1 MGEKR
6 DVSAVGE
13 SSISVSSVP
22 IHFGAEPA
30 YLISGL
36 SSDVST
42 MECMYDLVD
51 NSIDAARN
59 ELLKRSA
66 PAVDDRGLP
75 SSYAGFHIDIELTG
89 TFVLV
94 RDDCSGMEREDLSHR
109 AFRTGAKSQ
118 HPYGIG
124 HFGVGLKR
132 AIFKLGTTVSLET
145 DNGVDNFDFE
155 FTEQGVLAAGDE
167 PLVAERRPSS
177 GKKGNALRIGGLR
190 SDVAVDFG
198 SSLWVERLAHGL
210 RIRYGIFTRKGL
222 AISLNGERIPMFG
235 PAVRDQDVG
244 PVKYA
249 KQIMRT
255 EKGVRIFAEA
265 GLHEDY
271 RIKELE
277 ADYNKNRHV
286 EISKEQGW
294 YVVCNDRIILISD
307 RSTRTGWT
315 TGWHQEYAGFLGWV
329 HYVAADPE
337 LLPWDSKKSGINE
350 SSEAHRESVAWLK
363 AIADDFRAQKNKLRD
378 RGGRRRGDHRPDAD
392 STPTSSTTRRQPD
405 ATPVRQIPTASL
417 PRTAVLTHTET
428 HSTLFH
434 ACEIKT
440 TSPKVRSL
448 ADEAAR
454 LEIKDFPYGAALL
467 LRAFFEIV
475 LIDYLKRLGRYGE
488 VKQSVFDKQAD
499 QGRGFTDAQKKNFVP
514 TLDNILE
521 WVLKNEEAFPEHER
535 RTCRRGCENFKG
547 HVKRI
552 NGIVHEDGVLT
563 GANQVVEFRNDVL
576 PTLRILLEH

>member
-1 MGEKR
+1 MTTR
-6 DVSAVGE
+6 RE
-13 SSISVSSVP
+13 SSADVSSVP

-36 SSDVST
+36 SADVSA

-59 ELLKRSA
+59 ELLKRSG
-66 PAVDDRGLP
+66 PAVDEQGLP
-75 SSYAGFHIDIELTG
+75 SSYAGFHVAIELTG
-89 TFVLV
+89 SFVLV
-94 RDDCSGMEREDLSHR
+94 RDDCSGMERDDLSHR

-118 HPYGIG
+118 HPFGIG

-145 DNGVDNFDFE
+145 DNGVDSFDFE
-155 FTEQGVLAAGDE
+155 FTEQSVLEAGDE
-167 PLVAERRPSS
+167 PLFAVRKPSS
-177 GKKGNALRIGGLR
+177 GKKGNTLRIGGLR
-190 SDVAVDFG
+190 SDVAADFD
-198 SSLWVERLAHGL
+198 SSTWVARLADGL

-222 AISLNGERIPMFG
+222 AISLNGKPIPAFG
-235 PAVRDQDVG
+235 PAVRDRDIG
-244 PVKYA
+244 PVKHA

-271 RIKELE
+271 RIKDLE
-277 ADYNKNRHV
+277 HDYDKNRHV

-294 YVVCNDRIILISD
+294 YVVCNDRIILVAD
-307 RSTRTGWT
+307 RTTRTGWT
-315 TGWHQEYAGFLGWV
+315 TGWHNEYAGFLGWV

-363 AIADDFRAQKNKLRD
+363 TIADDFRAQKNKLRD
-378 RGGRRRGDHRPDAD
+378 RGGRQRGDSRPSAG
-392 STPTSSTTRRQPD
+392 SSPTSSPRAPRGASSDGAAPD
-405 ATPVRQIPTASL
+405 AVSTRA
-417 PRTAVLTHTET
+417 ADLTHTET

-434 ACEIKT
+434 PCEIRT

-448 ADEAAR
+448 ADEASR
-454 LEIKDFPYGAALL
+454 LEIRGFPYGAALL

-475 LIDYLKRLGRYGE
+475 LIDYLKRSGRFGD
-488 VKQSVFDKQAD
+488 VKQSVFDRQAD
-499 QGRGFTDAQKKNFVP
+499 QGRGFTDAQKRNFAP

-521 WVLKNEEAFPEHER
+521 WVLKNEDAFPEHER

-563 GANQVVEFRNDVL
+563 GAAQVIEFRNDVL

>member
-1 MGEKR
+1 
-6 DVSAVGE
+6 
-13 SSISVSSVP
+13 
-22 IHFGAEPA
+22 
-30 YLISGL
+30 
-36 SSDVST
+36 
-42 MECMYDLVD
+42 MYDLVD

-66 PAVDDRGLP
+66 PAVDERGLP

-89 TFVLV
+89 TSVLV
-94 RDDCSGMEREDLSHR
+94 RDNCSGMEREDLSYR

-118 HPYGIG
+118 HPFGIG

-132 AIFKLGTTVSLET
+132 AIFKLGTAVSLET

-155 FTEQGVLAAGDE
+155 FTEQAVLAAGDE
-167 PLVAERRPSS
+167 PLLAERRPSS
-177 GKKGNALRIGGLR
+177 RKKGNALRIGGLR
-190 SDVAVDFG
+190 SDVAVDFD
-198 SSLWVERLAHGL
+198 SSIWMERLADGL

-222 AISLNGERIPMFG
+222 SISLNGKRIPMFG
-235 PAVRDQDVG
+235 PAVRDRDVG

-249 KQIMRT
+249 TQIMRT

-271 RIKELE
+271 RIKDLE
-277 ADYNKNRHV
+277 ADYDKNRHV

-294 YVVCNDRIILISD
+294 YVVCNDRIILVAD
-307 RSTRTGWT
+307 RTTRTGWT

-378 RGGRRRGDHRPDAD
+378 RGGRQRVDHRGAASSRES
-392 STPTSSTTRRQPD
+392 STPL
-405 ATPVRQIPTASL
+405 RQIDARPVGRSPSASL
-417 PRTAVLTHTET
+417 PSAAVLTHTET

-475 LIDYLKRLGRYGE
+475 LIDYLKRKGRYGE
-488 VKQSVFDKQAD
+488 VKQSVFDRQAD

-521 WVLKNEEAFPEHER
+521 WVLKNEDAFPEHER
-535 RTCRRGCENFKG
+535 RTCRRGCENFRG

-563 GANQVVEFRNDVL
+563 GAAQVGEFRNDVL
-576 PTLRILLEH
+576 PTLRVLLEH